1 MTRVCEN
8 KDMNA
13 HLDCE
18 EGGERILPGPIHPNA
33 KPTGPQVIKSV
44 IFQGFLESNVIFHI
58 ILLLCQVENKGISFK
73 VVVLFCIQS
82 SSIAS
87 NQFCNF

>member
-13 HLDCE
+13 HLDSE

-33 KPTGPQVIKSV
+33 KPTGPQS
-44 IFQGFLESNVIFHI
+44 LNP
-58 ILLLCQVENKGISFK
+58 
-73 VVVLFCIQS
+73 
-82 SSIAS
+82 
-87 NQFCNF
+87 